1 MGLARSPSGNG
12 ELMRVLHTSD
22 WHIGKRIGRFDRS
35 EEYREVLDEVA
46 EIADREQVDLV
57 LHSGDVFDRPIPPVT
72 SLTLG
77 LQGLVKLTNNGS
89 RPVVAIAG
97 NHDSPGFFEAL
108 APFVADRNLH
118 LVGEIKAPDS
128 GGVLDIETPAGR
140 AVVSCFPFL
149 REGRA
154 FNVWEPPEEHYK
166 KYADRLRRIAES
178 YASYASERAGAGAVT
193 FLVSHFLVGGSKV
206 HGHGAPRGE
215 RELHM
220 GEAYA
225 ATPDA
230 IPPGPQYVAL
240 GHIHAPQ
247 RVPGARVPAEY
258 AGSLL
263 ELDFGEAGEQ
273 KRVVIVDVEPG
284 LPALITSVPLTGGRR
299 LLRPRGEWAEII
311 STDGVHESY
320 LDLVVD
326 TAGPDPILADRARDE
341 FEYVVKVRADYPRVD
356 VDRPSRDART
366 IVELYGDYYRD
377 AEGVEAPDELMTAF
391 RELAEEVDH
400 APA

>member
-1 MGLARSPSGNG
+1 
-12 ELMRVLHTSD
+12 MRVLHTSD

-35 EEYREVLDEVA
+35 HEFREVLEEVA
-46 EIADREQVDLV
+46 DIADREQVDLV
-57 LHSGDVFDRPIPPVT
+57 LHSGDVFDRPVPPVEAL
-72 SLTLG
+72 SLG
-77 LQGLVKLTNNGS
+77 LQGLVRLTDGGR

-97 NHDSPGFFEAL
+97 NHDSPGLFEAL
-108 APFVADRNLH
+108 APFVADRNVH
-118 LVGEIKAPDS
+118 LVGEIKAPED
-128 GGVLDIETPAGR
+128 GGVLELETPAGR

-166 KYADRLRRIAES
+166 KYADRLRRIAEAYS
-178 YASYASERAGAGAVT
+178 THASGLAGGDAVT

-225 ATPDA
+225 ATPEA

-263 ELDFGEAGEQ
+263 ELDFGEAGED

-284 LPALITSVPLTGGRR
+284 LPAVVTPVPIRGGRR
-299 LLRPRGEWAEII
+299 LLRPRGEWASILAAE
-311 STDGVHESY
+311 GVYESY
-320 LDLVVD
+320 LDIVVD
-326 TAGPDPILADRARDE
+326 TAGPDPTLADRAREE
-341 FEYVVKVRADYPRVD
+341 FDYVVKVRAEYPRAEVE
-356 VDRPSRDART
+356 RPSRDART
-366 IVELYGDYYRD
+366 IVELYGDYYLES
-377 AEGVEAPDELMTAF
+377 EGIDAPDDLIAAF
-391 RELAEEVDH
+391 AELADEVDH

>member
-1 MGLARSPSGNG
+1 MK
-12 ELMRVLHTSD
+12 VLHTSD
-22 WHIGKRIGRFDRS
+22 WHVGKRIGRYDRAD
-35 EEYREVLDEVA
+35 EYRRVIDEVA
-46 EIADREQVDLV
+46 AIADAEDVDLV
-57 LHSGDVFDRPIPPVT
+57 LHSGDVFDRPLPPVEAIDIAF
-72 SLTLG
+72 G
-77 LQGLVKLTNNGS
+77 GLVRLTGRGR

-108 APFVADRNLH
+108 APFLRSSGVH
-118 LVGEIKAPDS
+118 LVGDIRRPDE
-128 GGVLDIETPAGR
+128 GGVLELGTAGGP

-154 FNVWEPPEEHYK
+154 FHAWEPVDEHYGR
-166 KYADRLRRIAES
+166 YAARLEAISKAYS
-178 YASYASERAGAGAVT
+178 DHATALAGTDAVA
-193 FLVSHFLVGGSKV
+193 FLVAHFLVGGAKV

-225 ATPDA
+225 ADPSA

-247 RVPGARVPAEY
+247 KVPGARVPAEY

-284 LPALITSVPLTGGRR
+284 LPAKVRSVPLTGGRR
-299 LLRPRGEWAEII
+299 LVRAAGEWSDLIAGDDLREA
-311 STDGVHESY
+311 Y
-320 LDLVVD
+320 LDLAVE
-326 TAGPDPILADRARDE
+326 TAGPDPGLAQRAIEE
-341 FEYVVKVRADYPRVD
+341 FDFVVKVRAEYPRVEEE
-356 VDRPSRDART
+356 RPRQGHRPLDEMYGAYRSRLD
-366 IVELYGDYYRD
+366 
-377 AEGVEAPDELMTAF
+377 GVPPPDELLATF
-391 RELAEEVDH
+391 RQVLEE
-400 APA
+400 AAT

>member
-1 MGLARSPSGNG
+1 
-12 ELMRVLHTSD
+12 MRVLHTSD

-35 EEYREVLDEVA
+35 DEYRQALDEVA
-46 EIADREQVDLV
+46 AIAEREKVDLV
-57 LHSGDVFDRPIPPVT
+57 LHSGDVFDRPVPPVE
-72 SLTLG
+72 SLALG
-77 LQGLVKLTNNGS
+77 LQGLVRLTDEGR

-97 NHDSPGFFEAL
+97 NHDSPGLFEAL
-108 APFVADRNLH
+108 APFVADRNVH
-118 LVGEIKAPDS
+118 LVGEIKAPDA
-128 GGVLDIETPAGR
+128 GGVLEIETPAGR

-154 FNVWEPPEEHYK
+154 FNVWEPAEEHYK
-166 KYADRLRRIAES
+166 KYADRLRRIAEAYS
-178 YASYASERAGAGAVT
+178 TYASDMAGTDAAT

-225 ATPDA
+225 ATSEA

-247 RVPGARVPAEY
+247 RVPGAKVPAEY

-284 LPALITSVPLTGGRR
+284 LPAKVTSVPLIGGRR
-299 LLRPRGEWAEII
+299 LLRPNGDWADII
-311 STDGVHESY
+311 ATEGVHEAY
-320 LDLVVD
+320 LDLTVQ
-326 TAGPDPILADRARDE
+326 TAGPDPALADRARDE
-341 FEYVVKVRADYPRVD
+341 FDFVVKVKAEYPRAEVE
-356 VDRPSRDART
+356 RPSRDAKT
-366 IVELYGDYYRD
+366 IIELYGDYYLD
-377 AEGVEAPDELMTAF
+377 TEGVEAPEELVGAF
-391 RELAEEVDH
+391 RELADEVDH